1 MRCAHVRECL
11 ERHTPVEQ
19 RRREI
24 EHGHEILHLPD
35 YELKVDNT
43 RAAVHS
49 AGRAH
54 MMAGFRVREWRVD
67 PIGI

>member
-1 MRCAHVRECL
+1 MKSSFTFPIMKR
-11 ERHTPVEQ
+11 TVE
-19 RRREI
+19 
-24 EHGHEILHLPD
+24 
-35 YELKVDNT
+35 NT

-67 PIGI
+67 PESGI